1 MTSYFGLWKVETSL
15 QPTDPKLAMQLYMA
29 FQAQVKSYLES
40 GDLKETNSFL
50 EGNAGYFI
58 SGDVSEEKMHEL
70 LLNYTPF
77 LTFEIHKTVPVS
89 QTIEKLIGISK
100 MRAAAMSIPA

>member
-1 MTSYFGLWKVETSL
+1 MSTYFGLWKVESSL
-15 QPTDPKLAMQLYMA
+15 QPTDPKIAMQLYMA
-29 FQAQVKSYLES
+29 FQAQVKRDLES
-40 GDLKETNSFL
+40 GEIKESNSFL

-100 MRAAAMSIPA
+100 MRATAMSIPA